1 MHSHTKLVFTQNKDE
16 LPCSKLAGIGPPCAL
31 YNIVFTID
39 RDTYCTKNQKSLS
52 NVVVQRS
59 YQGVIP
65 MVLIESRKLVST
77 CRVCACYFKE
87 AYPILLT
94 GRVNVCVDEGSNY
107 SF

>member
-65 MVLIESRKLVST
+65 MVLIETRKYKHLQGL
-77 CRVCACYFKE
+77 C
-87 AYPILLT
+87 LL
-94 GRVNVCVDEGSNY
+94 
-107 SF
+107 F